1 MLSGASLDILIRVI
15 DLVGVLANA
24 VLGGIVAR
32 RERLDPVGFITLA
45 ILSGLGG
52 GIIRDVL
59 IQHGTPVALTHY
71 SYIVTAIVGAGIAY
85 LLRIEGRLWS
95 RVFPIA
101 DAIALGCWSVV
112 GAQKALGV
120 GLGWLPAI
128 LLGGITAVGGGT
140 VRDVVLRRVPVIFSA
155 DSTLYATSAV
165 LAGSVMVVFHNL
177 GLPTIGILAGML
189 LGAGLTLV
197 ARWRGWTLPHS
208 TAWRP
213 RRFGGRGSFGGS
225 QGYDDTHPDEPGD
238 DQPPL
243 PTDR

>member
-1 MLSGASLDILIRVI
+1 MLSGASLDVLIRVI
-15 DLVGVLANA
+15 DLLGVLANA

-59 IQHGTPVALTHY
+59 IQHGTPVALTNY
-71 SYIVTAIVGAGIAY
+71 SYIVTALVGAGIAY

-128 LLGGITAVGGGT
+128 MLGGITAVGGGT

-165 LAGSVMVVFHNL
+165 LGGSVMVVLHHFDMPTAGLL
-177 GLPTIGILAGML
+177 GGMIA
-189 LGAGLTLV
+189 GAGLTLV
-197 ARWRGWTLPHS
+197 ARWRGWRLPHS
-208 TAWRP
+208 AGWRP
-213 RRFGGRGSFGGS
+213 RRFGGRGSFGGPR
-225 QGYDDTHPDEPGD
+225 GYDDTEPDDPD

-243 PTDR
+243 PTDD